1 MAIARYSS
9 GSVAMRY
16 RPMYTSGFVDD
27 VMDPTTA
34 CREHFLVWFCPH
46 FLSSD
51 LLRTGLHAL
60 PAPLFRGWVRWNDIT
75 DP

>member
-1 MAIARYSS
+1 
-9 GSVAMRY
+9 
-16 RPMYTSGFVDD
+16 MYTSGFVDD